1 MVLSKYDLFIYF
13 LLLYHNQD
21 HCPSWTLSFL
31 NYYHTSLRNMGL
43 YTSLAF
49 AALAYSRY
57 HRDKLFLINI
67 TLLLVSIIFTTLSI
81 TIGTFLLE
89 DVAATKTEMP
99 MVAKWLI
106 IPKIIIY
113 TNIAVCA
120 STLYVFY
127 TQF

>member
-1 MVLSKYDLFIYF
+1 MESK
-13 LLLYHNQD
+13 
-21 HCPSWTLSFL
+21 TLSFL

-99 MVAKWLI
+99 TVAKWLI